1 VAEQYP
7 DKERPMFDALEEL
20 EARDED
26 PTEAK
31 GKYLRYVGVFFVTL
45 MIFAVI
51 GWAMWRYQ

>member
-1 VAEQYP
+1 
-7 DKERPMFDALEEL
+7 MFDALDEL

-31 GKYLRYVGVFFVTL
+31 GKYFRYVGVFFLTL